1 MEHTRLKSDNNV
13 LYKVSGSKNSKIEEF
28 RIFYLSF
35 FAYQSLVTVS
45 SVDKLQNTIVY
56 GTTFSSSSRLAFDP
70 RPTRLCFTVIEVELD

>member
-45 SVDKLQNTIVY
+45 SVDKLQDTIVY
-56 GTTFSSSSRLAFDP
+56 GTTFFSPSRLAFDP
-70 RPTRLCFTVIEVELD
+70 RPTRL